1 MAGSTGDVNALAA
14 QVLVVSIGELLLTF
28 PYGLALSATA
38 FIGNVMGA
46 KRPELGKSNA
56 RLFMV
61 FSMCFAFLVCGSL
74 SYFRHQ
80 VISLYGATPLV
91 RELADP
97 TILAFSIAFLFDWTQ
112 CSFGGVIKGV
122 GSQGIASIA
131 SLFCMLCL
139 NFPIGYFVGLH
150 KDHGLPGLWVGFGTS
165 CFVLASLY
173 CVILSR
179 LDWK

>member
-1 MAGSTGDVNALAA
+1 M
-14 QVLVVSIGELLLTF
+14 VVSIGELLLTF

-56 RLFMV
+56 RLFMI

-97 TILAFSIAFLFDWTQ
+97 TILAFSIAFLFDWT
-112 CSFGGVIKGV
+112 
-122 GSQGIASIA
+122 
-131 SLFCMLCL
+131 
-139 NFPIGYFVGLH
+139 
-150 KDHGLPGLWVGFGTS
+150 
-165 CFVLASLY
+165 
-173 CVILSR
+173 
-179 LDWK
+179 